1 MSEENK
7 QKDKLGNKILEDFKT
22 WIGVIGAVI
31 SSLVA
36 LWATRIDDKTAQIN
50 AEVERLDGVQEAQR
64 IEIENQQFLL
74 QKQKEDIARYE
85 YVRSLYEDLISTNN
99 TRQQFTINLVQLAL
113 NDEEYESLFRGLSLS
128 LDESVRDVGESAL
141 ALREQKE
148 LQALQS
154 YKIEIFYLASN
165 EQSRVRAERL
175 ESLLSNFSESVVVT
189 PKPIAFFTETYTTP
203 NENEVR
209 FYPPEETQVAQIVA
223 TIVGREIPELNL
235 RTRAVNTPTPG
246 YLSIMLWYES

>member
-7 QKDKLGNKILEDFKT
+7 QKDKLENRILEDFKI
-22 WIGVIGAVI
+22 WIGVIGAIV

-50 AEVERLDGVQEAQR
+50 ADVQRLNG
-64 IEIENQQFLL
+64 EIENQKFLL

-85 YVRSLYEDLISTNN
+85 YVRSLYEDLISTNK

-113 NDEEYESLFRGLSLS
+113 NDEEYKNLFTGLSLS
-128 LDESVRDVGESAL
+128 PDESVRDVGESAL
-141 ALREQKE
+141 ALKEERE

-165 EQSRVRAERL
+165 EQSKVRAERL
-175 ESLLSNFSESVVVT
+175 GSLLSNFSESVVVT

-209 FYPPEETQVAQIVA
+209 FYPPEETQVAQTVA
-223 TIVGREIPELNL
+223 TIVAREIPELNL
-235 RTRAVNTPTPG
+235 RTKAVNTPTPS